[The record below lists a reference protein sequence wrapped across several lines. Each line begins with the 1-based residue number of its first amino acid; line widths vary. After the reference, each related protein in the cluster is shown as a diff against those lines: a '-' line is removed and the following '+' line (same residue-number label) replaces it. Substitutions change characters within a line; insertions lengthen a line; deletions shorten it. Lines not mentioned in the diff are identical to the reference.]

1 MSLFLDN
8 ISLLLMYFI
17 HMLSRLSYV
26 RLSVTLW
33 TVACQ
38 APLSMG
44 FSRQEYWSGLPCP
57 PSGNLPHPG
66 TEPISLT
73 SPALAGGFFTTGTT
87 WAKTEQ
93 HEDSLESQIFNLIFI
108 YRRLDLA
115 KSLNFFLS
123 LNFFVC
129 TT

>member
-44 FSRQEYWSGLPCP
+44 FSRQGYWSGLPFP
-57 PSGNLPHPG
+57 TPG
-66 TEPISLT
+66 DLADPGIKPT
-73 SPALAGGFFTTGTT
+73 SPSLLCLL
-87 WAKTEQ
+87 WA
-93 HEDSLESQIFNLIFI
+93 DSLPLSHLGTLLVLILGYVGF
-108 YRRLDLA
+108 
-115 KSLNFFLS
+115 S
-123 LNFFVC
+123 C
-129 TT
+129 